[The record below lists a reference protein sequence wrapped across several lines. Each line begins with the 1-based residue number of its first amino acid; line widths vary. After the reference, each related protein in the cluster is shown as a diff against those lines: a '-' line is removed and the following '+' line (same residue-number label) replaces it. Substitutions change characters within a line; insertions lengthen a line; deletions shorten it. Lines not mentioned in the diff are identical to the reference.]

1 MMATFRF
8 CPKCGTLA
16 SADARTCGRCG
27 AKLPAPARAAPEA
40 IPNPNRVI
48 LTWAVYLVA
57 VIGGFILLGVV
68 CVYGFSLI
76 FH

>member
-16 SADARTCGRCG
+16 SAEATTCGRCG

-48 LTWAVYLVA
+48 LTWAVYLVGI
-57 VIGGFILLGVV
+57 IGGFLLLGVV
-68 CVYGFSLI
+68 CVLALTYLFR
-76 FH
+76 

>member
-1 MMATFRF
+1 MTPTFRF

-16 SADARTCGRCG
+16 SAEATTCGRCG

-48 LTWAVYLVA
+48 LTWAVYLVG
-57 VIGGFILLGVV
+57 VIGGFLLLGVV
-68 CVYGFSLI
+68 CVLALTYLFR
-76 FH
+76 

>member
-8 CPKCGTLA
+8 CPKCGALA
-16 SADARTCGRCG
+16 SAEATTCGRCG

-48 LTWAVYLVA
+48 LTWAVYLVGI
-57 VIGGFILLGVV
+57 IGGFLLLGVV
-68 CVYGFSLI
+68 CVLALTYLFR
-76 FH
+76 

>member
-48 LTWAVYLVA
+48 LTWAVYIVA
-57 VIGGFILLGVV
+57 AIGGFLLLGVV
-68 CVYGFSLI
+68 FVLALTYLFR
-76 FH
+76 

>member
-1 MMATFRF
+1 MATFRF

-48 LTWAVYLVA
+48 LTWAVYIVA
-57 VIGGFILLGVV
+57 AIGGFLLLGVV
-68 CVYGFSLI
+68 FVLALTYLFR
-76 FH
+76 

>member
-16 SADARTCGRCG
+16 SAEARTCGRCG
-27 AKLPAPARAAPEA
+27 ARLPAPARAAPES

-48 LTWAVYLVA
+48 LTWAVYLLA
-57 VIGGFILLGVV
+57 VIGGFLLLGVA
-68 CVYGFSLI
+68 CVLALTLF
-76 FH
+76 FR